1 MTMITKDTS
10 KLPLTRYWRNDH
22 IYNQVVVQCLL
33 EDFIKCNS
41 CTNTVFQFS
50 QKYTVDQNV
59 KYVWCSHILFLII
72 AKISRNELMGDMY
85 NISID
90 PNRCELTFFI
100 TPYNMYNFIPIHVL
114 SQYPCLQICTVGR
127 QRRRRG
133 LDYIVICYL
142 QIISIVLF
150 IVFRF

>member
-1 MTMITKDTS
+1 MT
-10 KLPLTRYWRNDH
+10 
-22 IYNQVVVQCLL
+22 IYYQVVVKCLL
-33 EDFIKCNS
+33 EGFIECNS
-41 CTNTVFQFS
+41 CTKLVFQFS
-50 QKYTVDQNV
+50 RKYRVDQNV
-59 KYVWCSHILFLII
+59 KYVWCSLILFLFI
-72 AKISRNELMGDMY
+72 AKISYIHRCMY
-85 NISID
+85 IISID

-150 IVFRF
+150 IVFRI